1 VIEIAFGAPYDLG
14 AVVKA
19 VHHAL
24 ADGRPRRRDRSRGQP
39 AKPAKPLIHEGPWS
53 WPLMELDSPWNLT
66 ICARAVHPIICYK
79 LVTRFLG
86 GMPERAPL
94 TIATPG
100 REVQ

>member
-1 VIEIAFGAPYDLG
+1 MEI
-14 AVVKA
+14 
-19 VHHAL
+19 
-24 ADGRPRRRDRSRGQP
+24 
-39 AKPAKPLIHEGPWS
+39 
-53 WPLMELDSPWNLT
+53 DSPWNLT
-66 ICARAVHPIICYK
+66 ICARAVHLIICYK